1 MHDVSQTLKM
11 ITSWNIFNN
20 INCCFD
26 LRIIY
31 TIYHLSQIGFLII
44 SARTEKNQLFFNIK
58 IKYSLH

>member
-11 ITSWNIFNN
+11 ITSWNIFDN

-44 SARTEKNQLFFNIK
+44 SARTEKKPVIF
-58 IKYSLH
+58 